1 MSFMYVSGSKITEK
15 NLGSTSK
22 GPRAACVGT
31 TDKMD
36 VEHPV
41 IDDTLVR
48 RMVAAQFPQW
58 ADLPVRS
65 AEVGGRDNKTF
76 RLGEHMIV
84 RLPSAADYSAQVEK
98 EHRWLPKLAP
108 LLPLP
113 IPTPLAMGEPASGYP
128 WRWSIYR
135 RIEGDTA
142 APERIADL
150 SDLAASLAQ
159 FLIALQRIDPTDGPR
174 PGPHNFWRGGSLT
187 TYDAETRQAIA
198 LLKGKV
204 NTKAATEVW
213 ERALK
218 TTWNR
223 PPVWLHG
230 DVSAGNLLVKGG
242 RLSAVIDFGM
252 LGVGDP
258 ACDLS
263 IGWTLF
269 SGESRKAFRA
279 MLPLDA
285 GTWAR
290 GRAWTLW
297 KVLIVAAG
305 LTETNAVEAAR
316 PWRVIDE
323 VLEGRSIDT

>member
-1 MSFMYVSGSKITEK
+1 MQ
-15 NLGSTSK
+15 ST
-22 GPRAACVGT
+22 GRRVACVGSV
-31 TDKMD
+31 DKMD
-36 VEHPV
+36 IEQPV
-41 IDDTLVR
+41 IDATLVR
-48 RMVAAQFPQW
+48 RMVAARFPQW

-65 AEVGGRDNKTF
+65 VGVGAGDNKTF

-84 RLPSAADYSAQVEK
+84 RLPSAGDYSVQVEK

-135 RIEGDTA
+135 WIEGDTA

-150 SDLAASLAQ
+150 SDFAASLAQ

-174 PGPHNFWRGGSLT
+174 PGRHNFWRGGSLT

-198 LLKGKV
+198 LLKGKID
-204 NTKAATEVW
+204 TKAATEVW
-213 ERALK
+213 ETALK
-218 TTWNR
+218 TAWNR

-263 IGWTLF
+263 IAWTLF
-269 SGESRKAFRA
+269 SGESREAFRA

-297 KVLIVAAG
+297 KALIVAAG
-305 LTETNAVEAAR
+305 LGETNAVEAAR

>member
-1 MSFMYVSGSKITEK
+1 
-15 NLGSTSK
+15 
-22 GPRAACVGT
+22 
-31 TDKMD
+31 MD
-36 VEHPV
+36 VARPV
-41 IDDTLVR
+41 IDGTLVR

-58 ADLPVRS
+58 ANLPVGPAVIGWDNRS
-65 AEVGGRDNKTF
+65 F

-84 RLPSAADYSAQVEK
+84 RLPSAADYSLQVEK

-113 IPTPLAMGEPASGYP
+113 IPTPLAIGAPADGYP
-128 WRWSIYR
+128 WKWSIYR
-135 RIEGDTA
+135 WIEGDTA

-150 SDLAASLAQ
+150 SNFAASLAH
-159 FLIALQRIDPTDGPR
+159 FLIALQRIDTTDGPR
-174 PGPHNFWRGGSLT
+174 PGPHNFHRGGSLT
-187 TYDAETRQAIA
+187 TYDAETRRAIA
-198 LLKGKV
+198 LLKDKID
-204 NTKAATEVW
+204 TKAATEVW
-213 ERALK
+213 EAALK

-223 PPVWLHG
+223 PPVWIHG
-230 DVSAGNLLVKGG
+230 DVSAGNLLVRAG

-263 IGWTLF
+263 IAWTLF
-269 SGESRKAFRA
+269 SGESREAFRA
-279 MLPLDA
+279 MLPLDP

-297 KVLIVAAG
+297 KALIVTAG

-316 PWRVIDE
+316 AWRVIDE
-323 VLEGRSIDT
+323 VLEGPSIDA

>member
-1 MSFMYVSGSKITEK
+1 MRDRRFTSSMYVSGSRITEK

-22 GPRAACVGT
+22 GPRASCVGA
-31 TDKMD
+31 TDNMD

-48 RMVAAQFPQW
+48 RMVAAKFPQW

-84 RLPSAADYSAQVEK
+84 RLPSAGDYSAQLEK

-113 IPTPLAMGEPASGYP
+113 IPTPLAMGEPGSGYP

-159 FLIALQRIDPTDGPR
+159 FLIALQRLDPTDGPP
-174 PGPHNFWRGGSLT
+174 PGPHNFWRGGSLA
-187 TYDAETRQAIA
+187 TYDPETRQAIA
-198 LLKGKV
+198 LRKRKV
-204 NTKAATEVW
+204 NTEAATDVW
-213 ERALK
+213 GRALR

-223 PPVWLHG
+223 PPVWLPADG
-230 DVSAGNLLVKGG
+230 SAG
-242 RLSAVIDFGM
+242 AI
-252 LGVGDP
+252 LG
-258 ACDLS
+258 
-263 IGWTLF
+263 
-269 SGESRKAFRA
+269 
-279 MLPLDA
+279 
-285 GTWAR
+285 
-290 GRAWTLW
+290 
-297 KVLIVAAG
+297 
-305 LTETNAVEAAR
+305 N
-316 PWRVIDE
+316 
-323 VLEGRSIDT
+323 